1 MYKVLL
7 HSSKLC
13 LFASF
18 VAFTFLL
25 LFGSSKTFATL
36 YINEFASD
44 TAGTIVDSD
53 WVEIFNNGPDP
64 VDLSLYKFKDGS
76 TNNLA
81 LSGTISVNGFVTF
94 AWSNKLNKT
103 GDLIKMV
110 LVSDETV
117 VISEVGYG
125 DRGGDLVAPSPGQ
138 SGGRQTDGSAS
149 WVVFSSPTKNST
161 NNGSGVAPSPSPS
174 PTPLSSSPS
183 PSPSPLPSQSPKASP
198 SPSPKASSSPV
209 PSAVAASSLKLSPA
223 LTKKPSPKLS
233 PKSSPRPSPSPEE
246 VVLAA
251 TTVSPPSPIP
261 EPVKEVKSFWSSLV
275 GVNLVGTVLSVLGV
289 GLLGLAGYSFFAG
302 RGSDRIGS

>member
-7 HSSKLC
+7 RSSKFC

-18 VAFTFLL
+18 VAFIFLL
-25 LFGSSKTFATL
+25 LFGSSKTFAAL
-36 YINEFASD
+36 YINEFVSD
-44 TAGTIVDSD
+44 TAGTIADPD
-53 WVEIFNNGPDP
+53 WVEIFNNGPDS

-76 TNNLA
+76 TNNLT
-81 LSGTISVNGFVTF
+81 LSGTVSVNEFVTF
-94 AWSNKLNKT
+94 TWSNKLNKT

-125 DRGGDLVAPSPGQ
+125 DRGGDLPAPSPGQ

-149 WVVFSSPTKNST
+149 WVVFSSPTKNLT
-161 NNGSGVAPSPSPS
+161 NNSSSVAPSPSPS
-174 PTPLSSSPS
+174 PSPPSSSPS
-183 PSPSPLPSQSPKASP
+183 PSSSLSSST
-198 SPSPKASSSPV
+198 SPKASSSPIPKV
-209 PSAVAASSLKLSPA
+209 SSSPSPA
-223 LTKKPSPKLS
+223 LYTPSPSIIVIKNPSPKPSPKL
-233 PKSSPRPSPSPEE
+233 SPRPSPSPEE
-246 VVLAA
+246 IVLAA
-251 TTVSPPSPIP
+251 TTVSSPSPIP
-261 EPVKEVKSFWSSLV
+261 EPVKEAKSFWSSLV